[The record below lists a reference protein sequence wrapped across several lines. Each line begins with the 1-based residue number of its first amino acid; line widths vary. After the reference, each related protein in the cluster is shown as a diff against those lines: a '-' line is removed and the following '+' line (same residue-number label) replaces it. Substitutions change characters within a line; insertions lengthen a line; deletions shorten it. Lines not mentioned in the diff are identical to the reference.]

1 MLAVLV
7 IATALNAG
15 YFLPIIFRAFFD
27 KEDQPPKKDHG
38 EAPWPMVAALA
49 TTAALVLVPLMAV
62 IGSPVLW
69 GILPFM
75 LLALGAMWY
84 ALRRNERDLQILE
97 VLTLT
102 TDTLHLTR
110 QTRTSDPLEWQCNP
124 YWTKVNMH
132 HKGGPVPHYVT
143 LSGSGREVEIGAF
156 LSEDERKELYAELSE
171 KVRRIAT
178 P

>member
-1 MLAVLV
+1 MPYTWTDTSQDHQELRLWPHQSLPANGFA
-7 IATALNAG
+7 ATILG
-15 YFLPIIFRAFFD
+15 IFTLSTI
-27 KEDQPPKKDHG
+27 PLYG
-38 EAPWPMVAALA
+38 LLGTVA
-49 TTAALVLVPLMAV
+49 
-62 IGSPVLW
+62 LW

-156 LSEDERKELYAELSE
+156 LSEDERKALYGELSD
-171 KVRRIAT
+171 KLRRIVQ

>member
-1 MLAVLV
+1 MPYTWTDTSQDNQELRLWPHQSLPAHGFAATILGIFALSTIPLYGLIGTVL
-7 IATALNAG
+7 
-15 YFLPIIFRAFFD
+15 
-27 KEDQPPKKDHG
+27 
-38 EAPWPMVAALA
+38 
-49 TTAALVLVPLMAV
+49 
-62 IGSPVLW
+62 LW

-84 ALRRNERDLQILE
+84 ALRRNEQDLQIIE

-102 TDTLHLTR
+102 PEDLHLTR
-110 QTRTSDPLEWQCNP
+110 QSVKGDAQEWSCNP
-124 YWTKVNMH
+124 YWTQVNMH

-143 LSGSGREVEIGAF
+143 LSGAGREVEIGAF

>member
-1 MLAVLV
+1 MPYTWTDDAQDRSELHLWPHKSLPAHGFA
-7 IATALNAG
+7 ATILG
-15 YFLPIIFRAFFD
+15 IFTLSTI
-27 KEDQPPKKDHG
+27 PLYG
-38 EAPWPMVAALA
+38 LLGTVA
-49 TTAALVLVPLMAV
+49 
-62 IGSPVLW
+62 LW

-102 TDTLHLTR
+102 TDNLHLTR
-110 QTRTSDPLEWQCNP
+110 RSRRGDPQEWHCNP

-143 LSGSGREVEIGAF
+143 LSGAGREVEIGAF
-156 LSEDERKELYAELSE
+156 LSEDERKALYDELSD
-171 KVRRIAT
+171 KVRRFVQ